1 MQNINRHQSPTARTM
16 KTMNGGLC
24 SSRGGVPDKG
34 GDFVTA
40 GAGSSR
46 TAFQQSYP
54 AVPGSVGEVRAAL
67 KQFAREV
74 GLPAGVIDDVELAA
88 SEAATNVVIHAYGD
102 REVPGAIDVSATVA
116 GDELWVIITD
126 VGLGLRPRPDS
137 PGLGLGLAIIA
148 QLADGVDLVR
158 PAVGGL
164 ELRMRFAMAREA
176 A

>member
-1 MQNINRHQSPTARTM
+1 
-16 KTMNGGLC
+16 MNGGLC

-34 GDFVTA
+34 GDSVTA
-40 GAGSSR
+40 GVGSSR

-54 AVPGSVGEVRAAL
+54 AVPASVAQVRAAL
-67 KQFAREV
+67 KQFAAAV
-74 GLPAGVIDDVELAA
+74 GLPAAVIDDVELAA

-102 REVPGAIDVSATVA
+102 REVPGTIDVSATVA

-126 VGLGLRPRPDS
+126 IGLGLRPRPDS

-158 PAVGGL
+158 PAEGGL
-164 ELRMRFAMAREA
+164 ELRMRFAMAEKA

>member
-1 MQNINRHQSPTARTM
+1 
-16 KTMNGGLC
+16 MNGWLG

-34 GDFVTA
+34 GEYVTV

-46 TAFQQSYP
+46 TAFHQSYP
-54 AVPGSVGEVRAAL
+54 AVPESVAEIRAAL
-67 KQFAREV
+67 KEFAARV
-74 GLPAGVIDDVELAA
+74 GLPSAVVDDVELAA
-88 SEAATNVVIHAYGD
+88 SEAATNVVLHAYGD
-102 REVPGAIDVSATVA
+102 IEVPGSIDVSATVA

-148 QLADGVDLVR
+148 QLADSIDLVR
-158 PAVGGL
+158 PAEGGL
-164 ELRMRFAMAREA
+164 ELRMRFAMEQA

>member
-1 MQNINRHQSPTARTM
+1 
-16 KTMNGGLC
+16 MNGGLC

-34 GDFVTA
+34 GDSVTA
-40 GAGSSR
+40 GADSSR
-46 TAFQQSYP
+46 TAFQQTYP
-54 AVPGSVGEVRAAL
+54 AVPAAVGQIRAAL
-67 KQFAREV
+67 KQYASTV
-74 GLPAGVIDDVELAA
+74 GLTGAVIEDVELAA

-102 REVPGAIDVSATVA
+102 RDVPGTIDVSATVA

-158 PAVGGL
+158 PAEGGL
-164 ELRMRFAMAREA
+164 ELRMRFAMAEKA